1 MSVWNLSSDIYSL
14 EGSKLFSL
22 STLNGFHLIISEPTH
37 VQRNSSSCIDW
48 IFTDQPS
55 LVINNRVHASLHS
68 SCHHQIIYCT
78 FNLNILYPSPY
89 QCLLW
94 NYKKADVSKIQIAR
108 KLVNWDRLLDS
119 KNIDSQVLILNDI
132 LNIFRN
138 LVPNKYISCANE
150 WEHQIKNKSKK

>member
-1 MSVWNLSSDIYSL
+1 MFKEIALLV
-14 EGSKLFSL
+14 
-22 STLNGFHLIISEPTH
+22 LIEYLLTNQVRLLIT
-37 VQRNSSSCIDW
+37 
-48 IFTDQPS
+48 
-55 LVINNRVHASLHS
+55 VHASLHS

-94 NYKKADVSKIQIAR
+94 KYKKADVSKIQIAR

-150 WEHQIKNKSKK
+150 